1 MANGMAADTITATC
15 LATTAPVIVAPAMD
29 GDMYAHP
36 ATEANVRRLRDDFGY
51 TIVDPEEGP
60 LASGAVGVGRLA
72 EAGTIVD
79 AVVTAIG
86 DAPIRAPDER
96 RRPPQVAPAREAD
109 LSGRHILVTAGGTAE
124 PIDPVR
130 FIGNRSTGI
139 MGAAIVD
146 AAIDRGAKVTV
157 VIGHVQA
164 GFNPGAKAVWAET
177 TSQMRDAVLEALPAA
192 DALIM
197 AAAVADFRPRQAADQ
212 KLTRDGPLTLELEP
226 TEDILA
232 EASARAAGLSPR
244 PILVGFAAETGTLDR
259 APEKLRR
266 KGADFLV
273 ANDVSEPGSGFGTA
287 TNRVT
292 ILDSAGG
299 RDDLPQ
305 LRKREV
311 ADRLLDRVARALDD
325 RDAAAQTSA
334 MSESTAR

>member
-1 MANGMAADTITATC
+1 
-15 LATTAPVIVAPAMD
+15 
-29 GDMYAHP
+29 MYAHP
-36 ATEANVRRLRDDFGY
+36 ATQANVRRLRDDFGY
-51 TIVDPEEGP
+51 AIVDPEQGT

-72 EAGTIVD
+72 EPAAIVD
-79 AVVTAIG
+79 AVVAAVADT
-86 DAPIRAPDER
+86 PIRAADER
-96 RRPPQVAPAREAD
+96 LRPPRVAPAREAD

-139 MGAAIVD
+139 MSAAIVD
-146 AAIDRGAKVTV
+146 AALDRGARVTV

-164 GFNPGAKAVWAET
+164 GFNPGAKAVWAQT
-177 TSQMRDAVLEALPAA
+177 TTQMRDAVIAVLPEA

-197 AAAVADFRPRQAADQ
+197 AAAVADFRPRQAADR
-212 KLTRDGPLTLELEP
+212 KLTRDGSLTLELEP

-232 EASARAAGLSPR
+232 EAGARAAEIQPR
-244 PILVGFAAETGTLDR
+244 PVLVGFAAETGSLDR

-273 ANDVSEPGSGFGTA
+273 ANDVTEPGSGFGTA

-299 RDDLPQ
+299 REDLPL

-334 MSESTAR
+334 MSESRAR